1 MEVVNTLDDLSTIMF
16 NLSDVFV
23 PNKTEDVDVK
33 VFKMVSRIIEL
44 KSLVKHISC
53 DCGLRFTV
61 KIVI

>member
-16 NLSDVFV
+16 NLPDVFV
-23 PNKTEDVDVK
+23 PNKTEDVNVK
-33 VFKMVSRIIEL
+33 VFKMVSRITEL